1 MAIRQIKLD
10 NYYALIYTY
19 KTVGLDKL
27 YEHYIRDEELKAL
40 KSSDDIEICVL
51 QTCNRVEAY
60 LYLHNSEDLK
70 NFLERL
76 DSFHKEKITKD
87 ATILQGRAVAKH
99 LFEVASGIDSLA
111 VGEYEILG
119 QIKETSEKC
128 KKLKL
133 IDDALDLLFTSAV
146 KIGRRVR
153 SETNISKGKT
163 GVYSL
168 AVDYVIRQFKDIKD
182 LKVAIVG
189 AGEIGSK
196 LAHMLRDSGITDVTI
211 FNRTLSRAYDVASK
225 FGYKAMELNFD
236 EVSKFD
242 VVFVAIYYPQKVKL
256 NGPKLVV
263 DLSLPAIVEGDNIV
277 TLETLKS
284 LSAQIMERKMGEIE
298 KAKKIIEAELD
309 KFNREIETYNLNRL
323 ISIFMSKIEEIRR
336 EEIKEA
342 MNVLAKKEHPEMNE
356 ISEILDKMS
365 SSLLK
370 KVLSPVLED
379 IRKTPNRM
387 DYLNYLIE
395 VLGNGNVSDSKTEK
409 TKN

>member
-40 KSSDDIEICVL
+40 KFSDDIEICVL

-168 AVDYVIRQFKDIKD
+168 AVDYVIRQFKDIKN

-196 LAHMLRDSGITDVTI
+196 LVHMLRDSGITDVTI

-242 VVFVAIYYPQKVKL
+242 VVFVAIYYPQK
-256 NGPKLVV
+256 G
-263 DLSLPAIVEGDNIV
+263 
-277 TLETLKS
+277 
-284 LSAQIMERKMGEIE
+284 Q
-298 KAKKIIEAELD
+298 AK
-309 KFNREIETYNLNRL
+309 RT
-323 ISIFMSKIEEIRR
+323 
-336 EEIKEA
+336 
-342 MNVLAKKEHPEMNE
+342 
-356 ISEILDKMS
+356 
-365 SSLLK
+365 
-370 KVLSPVLED
+370 
-379 IRKTPNRM
+379 KTR
-387 DYLNYLIE
+387 
-395 VLGNGNVSDSKTEK
+395 S
-409 TKN
+409 